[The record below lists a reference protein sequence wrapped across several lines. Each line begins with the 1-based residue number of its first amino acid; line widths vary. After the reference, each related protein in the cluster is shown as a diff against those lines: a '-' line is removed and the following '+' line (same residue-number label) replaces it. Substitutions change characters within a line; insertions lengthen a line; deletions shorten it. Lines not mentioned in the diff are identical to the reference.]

1 MDWTGCELVEC
12 VPGKVSGQ
20 PIVVGTRAMPD
31 VIVEEFDDGMSV
43 EDIWDNYPSLTPE
56 MIRSLIAFQHRK
68 RTAA

>member
-1 MDWTGCELVEC
+1 
-12 VPGKVSGQ
+12 VSGQ
-20 PIVVGTRAMPD
+20 PIVVGTRVMPD